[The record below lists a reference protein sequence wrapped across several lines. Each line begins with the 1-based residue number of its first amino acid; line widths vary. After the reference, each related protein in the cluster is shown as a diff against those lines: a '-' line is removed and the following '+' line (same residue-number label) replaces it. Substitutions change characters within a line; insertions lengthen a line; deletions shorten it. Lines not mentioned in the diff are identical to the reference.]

1 MKKESLNNKFPDTN
15 NKSKFKIFLFPL
27 YPINFFKSTVLI
39 CLLSSLIALRVIM
52 QFFTIPIPQFG
63 LTLSIAHTPIIVI
76 GWFFG
81 PVIGFFTGILT
92 DTICYFAKPTSPW
105 FFLYAI
111 QEPLLCMISGMIG
124 SLYVINKNKEKIMGE
139 IIFSK
144 VMLYSFTLFTLIV
157 LIIYAQP
164 DNKFQGSNGLK
175 ENDFFN
181 IYKYVAI
188 GTIILFIIIY
198 ELFFIYLYKKK
209 KKVDRLFLYLTSI
222 GFLNAIIFS
231 FLLGTISA
239 VEYSKVFFPTN
250 NNFIKYG
257 AMFYVIPRVIK
268 ESIKTPIQIVLLFSI
283 VIAVTPYFQNIINNI
298 LLSWNSGIEKK
309 TK

>member
-1 MKKESLNNKFPDTN
+1 MKKESSN
-15 NKSKFKIFLFPL
+15 SKFLDPKNKTNLKIFLFPL
-27 YPINFFKSTVLI
+27 YPINFFKSAILMS
-39 CLLSSLIALRVIM
+39 LLSSLVALRIIM

-63 LTLSIAHTPIIVI
+63 LTLSIAHTPLIVI

-92 DTICYFAKPTSPW
+92 DTICYLAKPTSPW
-105 FFLYAI
+105 FILYAI
-111 QEPLLCMISGMIG
+111 QEPLLCMMAGMIG
-124 SLYVINKNKEKIMGE
+124 SFYVINKDKEKMKFE

-144 VMLYSFTLFTLIV
+144 IILYFFFLFTLII

-164 DNKFQGSNGLK
+164 NNPFQGSSDLE

-188 GTIILFIIIY
+188 GIIILFVIVY

-209 KKVDRLFLYLTSI
+209 RKVERLFLYLTSI

-239 VEYSKVFFPTN
+239 VEYTRIFFPTN

-268 ESIKTPIQIVLLFSI
+268 ESLKTPIQIILLFSI
-283 VIAVTPYFQNIINNI
+283 IISVTPYFQKMINNI

>member
-1 MKKESLNNKFPDTN
+1 MKKELLNNKLLDTKNKN
-15 NKSKFKIFLFPL
+15 NFNKFLFPF
-27 YPINFFKSTVLI
+27 YPINFFRSTILMA
-39 CLLSSLIALRVIM
+39 LLSSLVALRVIM

-63 LTLSIAHTPIIVI
+63 LTLSISHTPIIVV
-76 GWFFG
+76 GWLFG

-105 FFLYAI
+105 FYLYAI
-111 QEPLLCMISGMIG
+111 QEPLLCMMSGIFG
-124 SLYVINKNKEKIMGE
+124 SLYVINKNNEKMRNE

-144 VMLYSFTLFTLIV
+144 LVLYLFAFFTLII

-164 DNKFQGSNGLK
+164 NNKFQGSNALK

-188 GTIILFIIIY
+188 GIVIFFVLVY
-198 ELFFIYLYKKK
+198 ELFFLYLYKKK
-209 KKVDRLFLYLTSI
+209 KKVDRLFLYLTTI

-231 FLLGTISA
+231 FFLGTISA
-239 VEYSKVFFPTN
+239 VEYSRIFFPAN

-268 ESIKTPIQIVLLFSI
+268 ESIKTPIQIILLFSI
-283 VIAVTPYFQNIINNI
+283 VMSVTPYFERMINNI

>member
-1 MKKESLNNKFPDTN
+1 MKKELLNNKFLDSKNKN
-15 NKSKFKIFLFPL
+15 NWKIFLFPL
-27 YPINFFKSTVLI
+27 YPINFFRSTILMA
-39 CLLSSLIALRVIM
+39 LLSSLVALRVIM

-76 GWFFG
+76 GWLFG

-105 FFLYAI
+105 FYLYAI
-111 QEPLLCMISGMIG
+111 QEPLLCMMSGILG
-124 SLYVINKNKEKIMGE
+124 SLYVINKSKEKMKNE
-139 IIFSK
+139 IIVSK
-144 VMLYSFTLFTLIV
+144 LILYLFALFTLII

-164 DNKFQGSNGLK
+164 NNKFQGSNDLK
-175 ENDFFN
+175 DNDFFN
-181 IYKYVAI
+181 VYKYIAI
-188 GTIILFIIIY
+188 GIIILFVIVY
-198 ELFFIYLYKKK
+198 ELFSFYLYKKK
-209 KKVDRLFLYLTSI
+209 RKVERLFLYLTTI

-239 VEYSKVFFPTN
+239 VEYSRIFFPSN

-268 ESIKTPIQIVLLFSI
+268 ESIKTPIQIILLFSI
-283 VIAVTPYFQNIINNI
+283 VMAVTPYFEKMINNI
-298 LLSWNSGIEKK
+298 LLSWNSGVEKK